1 MLNSVRR
8 LTTTKRSLICSA
20 QPRRHSELTTSWLI
34 RRRLHHRR
42 GKQGNRVRGEQVR
55 TSLFPLFLFATYP
68 VTLFPL
74 FLFATS
80 LFPLFLFATSP
91 VTLFPLFLFAT
102 SPVTLFP
109 PPPGLFSSPFHPSPL
124 NSIPLEDF
132 RHDNHLQRS
141 CKHSR
146 SLRISCMGR

>member
-55 TSLFPLFLFATYP
+55 TSLFPLFLFATSPVPLPSFSVRHLPCYP
-68 VTLFPL
+68 VPPFSVRHFPVPSFSVRHFPCYPVPSFSVRHFPCYPVPPSPRPFLFP
-74 FLFATS
+74 F
-80 LFPLFLFATSP
+80 
-91 VTLFPLFLFAT
+91 
-102 SPVTLFP
+102 
-109 PPPGLFSSPFHPSPL
+109 SPFTFKL
-124 NSIPLEDF
+124 NTP
-132 RHDNHLQRS
+132 
-141 CKHSR
+141 
-146 SLRISCMGR
+146 